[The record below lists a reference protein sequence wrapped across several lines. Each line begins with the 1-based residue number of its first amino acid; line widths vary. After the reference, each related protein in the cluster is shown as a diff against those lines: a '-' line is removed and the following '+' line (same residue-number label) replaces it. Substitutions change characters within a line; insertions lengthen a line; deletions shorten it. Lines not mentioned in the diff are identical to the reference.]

1 VRLTLHTDYS
11 LRLLTL
17 LAIEPDELHTIATVA
32 KRYGI
37 SRNHMMK
44 VAQTMI
50 QAGFVTSVRGRH
62 GGLKLAKK
70 PSEIV
75 LGAVVRKTED
85 DLSLVGCFERDR
97 NPCVLEAVCGM
108 RKPLHQALVAFFA
121 TLDSY
126 TLADVLRNPSRL
138 RRMRHILKSPSAS

>member
-1 VRLTLHTDYS
+1 MRLTLHTDYA

-70 PSEIV
+70 PAEIV
-75 LGAVVRKTED
+75 LGAVVRKTEED
-85 DLSLVGCFERDR
+85 ISLVGCFERNR
-97 NPCVLEAVCGM
+97 NPCVLEAACGM
-108 RKPLHQALVAFFA
+108 RKPLHQALAAFFA

-126 TLADVLRNPSRL
+126 TLADVVRNPSRL
-138 RRMRHILKSPSAS
+138 RRMRHILKSPPAS